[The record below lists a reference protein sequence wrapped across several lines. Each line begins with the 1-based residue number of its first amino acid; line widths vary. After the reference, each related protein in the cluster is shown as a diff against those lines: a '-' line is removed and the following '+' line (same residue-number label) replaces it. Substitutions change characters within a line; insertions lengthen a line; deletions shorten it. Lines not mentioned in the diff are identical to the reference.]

1 MKTTKDDII
10 YKLGDF
16 IDNLMYDIE
25 REEGVLTGD
34 ITPMQSWELNNYVDD
49 IAAIIYAVLKQNIE
63 N

>member
-34 ITPMQSWELNNYVDD
+34 ITPMQSWEL
-49 IAAIIYAVLKQNIE
+49 LSTPC
-63 N
+63 